1 MKFYANPYNIGV
13 TGFYFDTFEEYETKS
28 AALKDSFGNPV
39 EEFEIDVID
48 GTAEE
53 CALAKAAKVTQG
65 EIDEFLEFINDSDEG
80 SWPTIFYLMDNLSM
94 EFNQARRE
102 ADNYSVVE
110 SSLKDYAY
118 ELADECYLSS
128 LDKETR
134 QWVSQYFDYDRFAN
148 DLRVGGDCVE
158 FEFGGKTFTC
168 TNANQ

>member
-1 MKFYANPYNIGV
+1 MKFYANPYSFGV

-53 CALAKAAKVTQG
+53 CELAKAAKVTQG
-65 EIDEFLEFINDSDEG
+65 EIAEFIEFIDGDE
-80 SWPTIFYLMDNLSM
+80 SQWPAVFYLMDNCEESLEVALGKS
-94 EFNQARRE
+94 
-102 ADNYSVVE
+102 DDYSIVE
-110 SSLKDYAY
+110 SSLLDAAT
-118 ELADECYLSS
+118 ELFDECYGESIPEHIKQYIDYESFARDCRLS
-128 LDKETR
+128 
-134 QWVSQYFDYDRFAN
+134 
-148 DLRVGGDCVE
+148 GDMVE

>member
-53 CALAKAAKVTQG
+53 CELAKAAKVTQG
-65 EIDEFLEFINDSDEG
+65 EIAEFIEFIDGDE
-80 SWPTIFYLMDNLSM
+80 SQWPAVFYLMDNCEESL
-94 EFNQARRE
+94 EVALGK
-102 ADNYSVVE
+102 ADDFIIIE
-110 SSLKDYAY
+110 SSLNDYAI
-118 ELADECYLSS
+118 ELAEERIGL
-128 LDKETR
+128 LDKSNQEFF
-134 QWVSQYFDYDRFAN
+134 SQYFDYEKFAR
-148 DLRVGGDCVE
+148 DLQLGGDCVE